1 MKTEVKRD
9 SQKLNRIPPGTP
21 VSNLSL
27 ILYRKLNT
35 KEFEVIQL
43 WFSKIW
49 FKNRSWYILQIYKI
63 FYYIKDSF
71 YLLCKEIILYICKF
85 PSTLT
90 SRRRTLKGVSSK
102 CSESKYLT
110 FL

>member
-1 MKTEVKRD
+1 MKTEVKHD
-9 SQKLNRIPPGTP
+9 SQNLDRIPPGTP
-21 VSNLSL
+21 VSSFSL

-49 FKNRSWYILQIYKI
+49 FKNGSWYILQIYKI
-63 FYYIKDSF
+63 FNYIKDSF

-85 PSTLT
+85 PSI
-90 SRRRTLKGVSSK
+90 
-102 CSESKYLT
+102 
-110 FL
+110 

>member
-1 MKTEVKRD
+1 MKTEVKCD
-9 SQKLNRIPPGTP
+9 SQKLNRIPPDTP

-49 FKNRSWYILQIYKI
+49 FKNESWYNLQIYKI

-71 YLLCKEIILYICKF
+71 YLLCKEIIFYICKF
-85 PSTLT
+85 PPILT
-90 SRRRTLKGVSSK
+90 SRRRTLRARARNARKASI
-102 CSESKYLT
+102 
-110 FL
+110 

>member
-1 MKTEVKRD
+1 MKTEVKHD

-27 ILYRKLNT
+27 ILYWKLNT

-49 FKNRSWYILQIYKI
+49 FKNGSWYNLQIYKI
-63 FYYIKDSF
+63 FHYLKDSF
-71 YLLCKEIILYICKF
+71 YLLCKEISYTFASFHLY
-85 PSTLT
+85 
-90 SRRRTLKGVSSK
+90 
-102 CSESKYLT
+102 
-110 FL
+110 